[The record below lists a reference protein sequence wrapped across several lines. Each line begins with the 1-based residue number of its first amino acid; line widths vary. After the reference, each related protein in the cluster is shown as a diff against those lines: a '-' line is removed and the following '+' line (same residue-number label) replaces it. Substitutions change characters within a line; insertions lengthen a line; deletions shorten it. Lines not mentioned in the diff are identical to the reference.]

1 DQVWGQAVVLD
12 SGGGV
17 DVQKLEILP
26 GKAIEET
33 SGADEVLHWLVLAGS
48 VDFERSDEHARLEA
62 GDSADLAAG
71 TAYRLHNREAA
82 PARLLE
88 VGQRRRH
95 RR

>member
-1 DQVWGQAVVLD
+1 MRR
-12 SGGGV
+12 
-17 DVQKLEILP
+17 LEILP
-26 GKAIEET
+26 GKTLEKTE
-33 SGADEVLHWLVLAGS
+33 GAERHLHWLVLAGS

-71 TAYRLHNREAA
+71 TAYRLHNKGTS

-95 RR
+95 LR